1 MKKGL
6 ILVDK
11 RKLDENNITAEE
23 FSEHWSNDSDE
34 DFRAW
39 TEKKGF
45 ALESSNPKIDNPLVM
60 RQLNIF
66 A

>member
-11 RKLDENNITAEE
+11 RKLDENNITVEE
-23 FSEHWSNDSDE
+23 FSQHWRNDSDE

-39 TEKKGF
+39 TEKNGF
-45 ALESSNPKIDNPLVM
+45 ALESPIPKIDNPLVM